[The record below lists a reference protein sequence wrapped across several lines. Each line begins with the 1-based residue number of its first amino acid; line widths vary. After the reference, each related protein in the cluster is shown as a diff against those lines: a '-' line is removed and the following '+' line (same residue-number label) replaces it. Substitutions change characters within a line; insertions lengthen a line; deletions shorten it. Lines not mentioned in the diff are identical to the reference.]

1 MKCVPSARLEEQN
14 GHLAQVEVDKML
26 GLVSHIAAE
35 VSPDDAVPGWVVLL
49 IKLLLGDRNETCF
62 SLLKCQNLVF
72 EKKIKIAMHF
82 KDIKAEITLFGTF
95 GIQINVDTLIVSI
108 AAVAQHL
115 FNVTMYWA
123 RGEFR
128 RCSRDVK
135 ADKTKQEDRGTLAE
149 LRLCPDRAVSLETV
163 ETIANS
169 RLGV

>member
-1 MKCVPSARLEEQN
+1 M
-14 GHLAQVEVDKML
+14 
-26 GLVSHIAAE
+26 
-35 VSPDDAVPGWVVLL
+35 
-49 IKLLLGDRNETCF
+49 
-62 SLLKCQNLVF
+62 F

-82 KDIKAEITLFGTF
+82 KDIKEEITLFGTF

-135 ADKTKQEDRGTLAE
+135 ADKTKTRRPGHSGGDPLVSRPRSF
-149 LRLCPDRAVSLETV
+149 LRNSGNNCKQQAGCVRAMS
-163 ETIANS
+163 A
-169 RLGV
+169 LGSGKLFSKTNPRPRHTR